1 MDKLI
6 DIEDIFYI
14 LINNV
19 TDIRLLADITNF
31 KENNNLNIKKLPLKA
46 VVEILDTYEISN
58 KDKIINKLLKED
70 KNNE

>member
-46 VVEILDTYEISN
+46 VVEILDTYKISN